1 MLIPHRLFYFYLLLL
16 AFADVSA
23 FSGVASRARTTRG
36 RNDNVDAPVRL
47 HRMTV
52 LGCSSSGNHDTC
64 HKSSHIVSIK
74 SSNIAGMVNDGDD
87 IDIEVDFGPEAC
99 LVAVT
104 GER

>member
-1 MLIPHRLFYFYLLLL
+1 MLIPHRLFYLLLL

-23 FSGVASRARTTRG
+23 FSGVTSRARG
-36 RNDNVDAPVRL
+36 RNDNDNVDAAVRL